1 MVAVAGGLL
10 ACVDVS
16 SRVTGI
22 VGRDCY
28 PCLPSTFVYLAW
40 QMTDVKKPPIE
51 AAYVERVA

>member
-1 MVAVAGGLL
+1 MAGGLL